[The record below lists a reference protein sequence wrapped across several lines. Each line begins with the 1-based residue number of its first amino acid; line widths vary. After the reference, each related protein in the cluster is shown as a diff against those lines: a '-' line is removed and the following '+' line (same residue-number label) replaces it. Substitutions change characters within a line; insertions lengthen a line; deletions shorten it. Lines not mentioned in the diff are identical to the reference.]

1 MNERARE
8 SSLKDYLIAVS
19 YSILIMTGR
28 VGGRQPFAYSVPF
41 EIVDFLEAFVVCLRR
56 KKDAIVPR
64 KTAVTSSS
72 IDPNLLTMV
81 VGKHNF
87 IKLPSRAE

>member
-8 SSLKDYLIAVS
+8 SSVKDYLIAVS

-56 KKDAIVPR
+56 QERCNSTKKNGCD
-64 KTAVTSSS
+64 
-72 IDPNLLTMV
+72 
-81 VGKHNF
+81 F
-87 IKLPSRAE
+87 ILH